1 MKHGESEESHLL
13 DRVMCWFMDLKKKI
27 LCSYKISSPAA
38 SSSSG
43 VHPLLR
49 CPFLKVL
56 VFSAKMLQSI
66 QMRCLAHS
74 SLRLCFCLWALLF
87 HFDLLS
93 HFLNRSSYDS
103 CYVWRVSEVAALS
116 TLQLKGFLLFV
127 PCICSISDNYWDV
140 LTVKDVIFVSFS
152 LISELASYNLL
163 LCAGVSPVHL
173 GIACRLGTVSCY
185 RVLPLWS
192 WSLGPVFV

>member
-13 DRVMCWFMDLKKKI
+13 DRVVCWFMDLKKKI
-27 LCSYKISSPAA
+27 LCCYKISSPAA

-49 CPFLKVL
+49 SPFLKVL
-56 VFSAKMLQSI
+56 VFSVKMLQSI

-103 CYVWRVSEVAALS
+103 CYVWRVSRVAALS
-116 TLQLKGFLLFV
+116 TLQLKGFLSFV
-127 PCICSISDNYWDV
+127 PCICSISKNYWDV
-140 LTVKDVIFVSFS
+140 LLD
-152 LISELASYNLL
+152 SERCH
-163 LCAGVSPVHL
+163 LCL
-173 GIACRLGTVSCY
+173 FFTDIRACIL
-185 RVLPLWS
+185 
-192 WSLGPVFV
+192 

>member
-1 MKHGESEESHLL
+1 MGVKVIRKYCPQGPWSTGSLKSHIFWTGLC
-13 DRVMCWFMDLKKKI
+13 VGSWIKKKKI
-27 LCSYKISSPAA
+27 LCCYKISSPAA

-56 VFSAKMLQSI
+56 VFSVKMLQSI

-103 CYVWRVSEVAALS
+103 CYVWRVSRVAALS
-116 TLQLKGFLLFV
+116 TLQLKGFLSFV
-127 PCICSISDNYWDV
+127 PCICSISNNYWDV
-140 LTVKDVIFVSFS
+140 LLD
-152 LISELASYNLL
+152 SERCH
-163 LCAGVSPVHL
+163 LCL
-173 GIACRLGTVSCY
+173 FFTDIWACIL
-185 RVLPLWS
+185 
-192 WSLGPVFV
+192 